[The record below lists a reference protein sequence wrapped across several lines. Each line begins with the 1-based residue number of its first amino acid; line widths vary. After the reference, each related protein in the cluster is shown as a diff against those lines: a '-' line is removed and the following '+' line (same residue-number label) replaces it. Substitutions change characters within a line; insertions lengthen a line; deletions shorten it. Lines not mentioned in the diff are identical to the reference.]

1 MANLRSLW
9 SAVPKFNFFGVRT
22 SVLQVRC
29 QSNSPASPAAES
41 KPSLFPPKYE
51 YPSPVPKLGKPEGP
65 AGIYDN
71 DKWVNAW
78 MKRDVKRRRA
88 NRDYAETRVR
98 LMALKRCTILPK
110 EIRAIADEQM
120 LTKVP
125 RISSVHQLTHRC
137 VLTSRARGV
146 IFPWRLSRFVFRHMA
161 DYNKIAGI
169 QRAIW

>member
-9 SAVPKFNFFGVRT
+9 SAVPKFNFFGVHT
-22 SVLQVRC
+22 NALQVRC
-29 QSNSPASPAAES
+29 QSNSSVFPAT
-41 KPSLFPPKYE
+41 KYS
-51 YPSPVPKLGKPEGP
+51 YPSPVPKLGQPEGP

-88 NRDYAETRVR
+88 NRDYAELRVR

-110 EIRAIADEQM
+110 EIRAIADKQM
-120 LTKVP
+120 LTEVP

-137 VLTSRARGV
+137 VLTSRSHGV
-146 IFPWRLSRFVFRHMA
+146 IYPWRLSRFVFRHMA

-169 QRAIW
+169 QRAMW